1 MEVPKTLNKKLV
13 TAVVASLILLGIAWR
28 LVPHVPNFAPISAIA
43 LVLCMTIGW
52 RKSLLAVLAIM
63 AVSDLVIGG
72 YSGMY
77 WTWLGFGL
85 IVALGYGIRRLPM
98 VWRILAGALGAS
110 TLFFIVSNFG
120 TWISSGMYSLNLAGL
135 IQCYT
140 MAIPFFKATLAS
152 DLIFTGL
159 LLTSYEIYATYVR
172 LPKTERAATHIYSK
186 NLGLVRTGTN

>member
-1 MEVPKTLNKKLV
+1 MEIPKTLNKNLV
-13 TAVVASLILLGIAWR
+13 IAVVASLILLGIVWR

-43 LVLCMTIGW
+43 LILSMTVGW

-63 AVSDLVIGG
+63 AASDLVIGG
-72 YSGMY
+72 YSGMH
-77 WTWLGFGL
+77 WTWFGFGL

-140 MAIPFFKATLAS
+140 MAIPFFKATLVS
-152 DLIFTGL
+152 DLVFTGF

-172 LPKTERAATHIYSK
+172 LPKTERVVASTYSK
-186 NLGLVRTGTN
+186 NLS

>member
-43 LVLCMTIGW
+43 LVLSMTIGW

-120 TWISSGMYSLNLAGL
+120 TWISSGMYSLDFTGLA
-135 IQCYT
+135 QCYA
-140 MAIPFFKATLAS
+140 MAIPFLKATLAS
-152 DLIFTGL
+152 DLVFTAA
-159 LLTSYEIYATYVR
+159 LLTNYELYMAYIR
-172 LPKTERAATHIYSK
+172 LPKAQRAPLRATIISH
-186 NLGLVRTGTN
+186 G